1 MRKVQSNNYVIVLY
15 NTNRVLCFG
24 AKPRQAHNQ
33 PSQDQRSSPARINT
47 PAQPESTPQPS
58 QHQHSSPADINTP
71 AQPTS
76 TLQHSRHQHSSPAN
90 INTLTQRENP
100 HTPAQQNR
108 GQHPPH
114 PRKRRP
120 HQPPHPPQPPT
131 SNLQQG
137 QEKRPPLHLLTS
149 GMWTSH
155 INYVTS

>member
-15 NTNRVLCFG
+15 NTNCVLCFG

-47 PAQPESTPQPS
+47 PAQLESTPQP
-58 QHQHSSPADINTP
+58 AKINTP

-76 TLQHSRHQHSSPAN
+76 TLQPSQHQHPNTARKPSHPSPAK
-90 INTLTQRENP
+90 QRSAP
-100 HTPAQQNR
+100 TT
-108 GQHPPH
+108 

-131 SNLQQG
+131 SNLQPG